1 MNLATPMV
9 SDGSCSPSLLDPRR
23 QAEQALVT
31 VVQSRSARQA
41 GSPRW
46 RPLPR
51 RTRNAVALV
60 ILLAIVAAW
69 SNSSGAAP
77 APTPAVA
84 HAQATSVYGSVQG
97 DSRNNH
103 QVGGLMRARLTYRF
117 RAGTTSAATSIR
129 VQQRGLGG
137 GNTYSGG
144 NGGTIRV
151 SIQTDNGGIPS
162 GTILSSLTFAPGDPS
177 GNWENWNPLT
187 FPTPATLTAGQIY
200 HVVFDNVDT
209 APTANWIS
217 LNDLVYLGGP
227 FTPRQPTLSD
237 DLAVLYATPTTWAM
251 QANDTPIFDLAYA
264 NGTHD
269 GMGYI
274 GAMGQYYGLTSG
286 LSSMVR
292 EHFRVS
298 GGDRTVT
305 SASVKVKRISGT
317 SPLTI
322 RLETGDGTL
331 IESGLISASVISLG
345 NLPTSDGDASIL
357 GGNTWAEVTFLS
369 PHALANG
376 ATYNLVL
383 STASDTQY
391 VAVPVQEG
399 TDKGLLSYRF
409 TDGDGQRTTNGG
421 STWANLYLWGYT
433 DLQFYLR

>member
-1 MNLATPMV
+1 
-9 SDGSCSPSLLDPRR
+9 
-23 QAEQALVT
+23 
-31 VVQSRSARQA
+31 
-41 GSPRW
+41 
-46 RPLPR
+46 
-51 RTRNAVALV
+51 V

-151 SIQTDNGGIPS
+151 SIQTDNGGVPS
-162 GTILSSLTFAPGDPS
+162 GIILASTTFSPGNPS
-177 GNWENWNPLT
+177 GNWEVWPLET
-187 FPTPATLTAGQIY
+187 FPTSATLTAGQVYEI
-200 HVVFDNVDT
+200 VFDNVDP
-209 APTANWIS
+209 APNTNWIS
-217 LNDLVYLGGP
+217 INALWTTGP
-227 FTPRQPTLSD
+227 VQTPRQPMFSD
-237 DLAVLYATPTTWAM
+237 DYAVLYASPTTWVLTTG
-251 QANDTPIFDLAYA
+251 DSPIMDLAYA

-269 GMGYI
+269 GMNYI
-274 GAMGQYYGLTSG
+274 GAMAANYGSISG
-286 LSSMVR
+286 PSNLVR
-292 EHFRVS
+292 EHFTVS
-298 GGDRTVT
+298 GGNRTVG
-305 SASVKVKRISGT
+305 SASVKVKRIRGT

-322 RLETGDGTL
+322 QLETGDGTL
-331 IESGLISASVISLG
+331 IESGLVSASVIPLG
-345 NLPTSDGDASIL
+345 NLPASDGRASIL

-369 PHALANG
+369 PHVLANG